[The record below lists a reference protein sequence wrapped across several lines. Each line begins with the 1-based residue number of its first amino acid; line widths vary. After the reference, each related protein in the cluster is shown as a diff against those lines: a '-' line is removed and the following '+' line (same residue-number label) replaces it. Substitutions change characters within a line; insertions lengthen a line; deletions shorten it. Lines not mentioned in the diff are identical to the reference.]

1 MRPPCE
7 LVQREYLPLLRSV
20 LAKKLNKEGKSQIQI
35 AESMG
40 ITQAAVSKYLKQPS
54 EKNPLRD
61 AVNEVATRMASEIIS
76 GTSRSDVLVRE
87 ICSTCM
93 GLRIGSE
100 ICTMHRENIT
110 SLAEVD
116 CDICSELLGGT
127 NLYLSTRTE
136 TLSDLREALRLLS
149 DSSVFGSLVPQVRA
163 NIVACDTN
171 AKSVS
176 DVIGVPGRITL
187 VEGRAR
193 SLIGPRFGASKHTAR
208 LLLEMRKSWPHVKAC
223 LCISGQSQIVESA
236 KLRGVQIISLNDS
249 ESNPN
254 NIANA
259 VKRIRTRVRPRKLI
273 GIHVPGG
280 IGVEP
285 ILYMFGPLALGL
297 SEKAEEIGAHLEL

>member
-40 ITQAAVSKYLKQPS
+40 ITQAAVSKYLKQSS
-54 EKNPLRD
+54 EMHPLMD

-76 GTSRSDVLVRE
+76 GKSRSDVLVRE

-100 ICTMHRENIT
+100 ICAMHREIT
-110 SLAEVD
+110 ASLAEVD

-127 NLYLSTRTE
+127 NLYLSARTE
-136 TLSDLREALRLLS
+136 TLSDIREALRLLS

-193 SLIGPRFGASKHTAR
+193 SLIGPRYGASKHTAS

-259 VKRIRTRVRPRKLI
+259 VKQTRTRVRSRELI
-273 GIHVPGG
+273 AIHVPGG

-285 ILYMFGPLALGL
+285 ILYIFGPRASGL
-297 SEKAEEIGAHLEL
+297 SEKAEEIGRLLDM